1 MYAKHQLSFAV
12 IAIIACTMLSLVES
26 APGSPRFEC
35 TKALDCE
42 PGECCVIGM
51 MRYSFPS
58 CLRYGK
64 EGDYCLGNSQPRN
77 VTLYYPNGLTMNLS
91 EVHTLF
97 CPCDATMALSCRQ
110 GTCQSR
116 IETDTSNVI

>member
-1 MYAKHQLSFAV
+1 MGSFSFRAVSFITIFHTVLSHSCYFIFSV
-12 IAIIACTMLSLVES
+12 
-26 APGSPRFEC
+26 
-35 TKALDCE
+35 
-42 PGECCVIGM
+42 GM

-77 VTLYYPNGLTMNLS
+77 VTLYYPNGLQLDLS

-116 IETDTSNVI
+116 IDTDTSNVI